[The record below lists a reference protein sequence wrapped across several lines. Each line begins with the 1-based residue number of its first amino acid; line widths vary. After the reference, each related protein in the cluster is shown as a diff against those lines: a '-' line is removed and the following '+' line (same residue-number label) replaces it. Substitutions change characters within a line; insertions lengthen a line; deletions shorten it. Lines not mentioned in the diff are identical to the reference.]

1 MSGSNPF
8 FKPAPLMP
16 NKQHTSILSFN
27 VVNLIGVIVWR
38 LHNELNKPEYNF
50 DIKYNPNIYTWKCI
64 NNNTKIIINIFKCQ
78 EKHIIQ
84 LRFLPDNVFKLDE
97 FKLLYNNL
105 VILKNYINIKHAFKD
120 Q

>member
-8 FKPAPLMP
+8 FKQAPLLP
-16 NKQHTSILSFN
+16 NKQHTSILSFD

-50 DIKYNPNIYTWKCI
+50 DIIYNPNIYTWKCT
-64 NNNTKIIINIFKCQ
+64 NKNTKIIINIFKYQ
-78 EKHIIQ
+78 DKYIIQ
-84 LRFLPDNVFKLDE
+84 LRFLPDNIFKLDE

-105 VILKNYINIKHAFKD
+105 IILKNYINKQHAFND